1 MSNTANKSA
10 PGGLTWGRFQAIC
23 ADVGSWTWGTV
34 KGAFN
39 EKATFSQII
48 VDAVIG
54 MIPLLGDVTAARDI
68 IAVTIG
74 LVDDP
79 KKREDVW
86 EWVLLVVLIVA
97 LIPVV
102 GGVVKGV
109 GRLVV
114 KLAKEGRA
122 LEGAARSRHVAEA
135 AADTIAFLNRIGTKN
150 AEQWLGQLSFKKYQA
165 EILERFSA
173 LMNRMHTVLG
183 DMKKQAGAI
192 APASLL
198 QRVEGI
204 RHGIK
209 ELADLG
215 NQMIPKAIKELDQ
228 QLREIQAF
236 VRSGGETTSRKT
248 LHEVAAGE
256 QMVTHANE
264 ARLVEG
270 GILPTRTARGWKQ
283 NPASISDPDEWKR
296 YYQPEEG
303 YPNLTAVR
311 NENKGIYPAIAAF
324 SGRMVNRELRH
335 GEEIFRFFGPAGTTH
350 RKKIGKSS
358 PSGIW
363 WGIGKPPSNAKQW
376 RELAAVL
383 DEFNRDGYMLVGRVT
398 GATGP
403 KSVVGTVA
411 EQSGNLLPGQ
421 YLPGG
426 ATQAAFFLDRSTA
439 ETLEKLSQSVISS
452 GVPSKPWKDPVSGI
466 TFEIKPTGWVDTN
479 GVWGYPIPHAAEVVQ
494 TARLGAREQAA
505 KDNREVIVTP

>member
-228 QLREIQAF
+228 QLREMQAF
-236 VRSGGETTSRKT
+236 VRSGGETTSRKS
-248 LHEVAAGE
+248 LYEVAAGE
-256 QMVTHANE
+256 RGVTRADE
-264 ARLVEG
+264 TRLVEG
-270 GILPTRTARGWKQ
+270 GTLPARSARGWKP
-283 NPASISDPDEWKR
+283 NPATASTPKKWKK
-296 YYQPEEG
+296 YYQPEDG
-303 YPNLTAVR
+303 YPNLTMR
-311 NENKGIYPAIAAF
+311 PNREGIHTAIAAF
-324 SGRMVNRELRH
+324 SGRMVNRQLKE
-335 GEEIFRFFGPAGTTH
+335 GEEVFRLFGPAGVTH
-350 RKKIGKSS
+350 KVNIAESAPG
-358 PSGIW
+358 GIW
-363 WGIGKPPSNAKQW
+363 WGIGKPPNNAKEW

-383 DEFNRDGYMLVGRVT
+383 DEFNRDGYMVVGRVT
-398 GATGP
+398 NTAGP

-411 EQSGNLLPGQ
+411 EQAGERLPGQ

-426 ATQAAFFLDRSTA
+426 ATQAVFFLDSSTGNRLK
-439 ETLEKLSQSVISS
+439 EMGQEVISS
-452 GVPSKPWKDPVSGI
+452 GKPSKPWEDPISGI
-466 TFEIKPTGWVDTN
+466 TFEVRPTGWVDTN
-479 GVWGYPIPHAAEVVQ
+479 GVWGYLTPPNAGTVQ
-494 TARLGAREQAA
+494 TARLGAREQAT
-505 KDNREVIVTP
+505 KDNREVTIAP